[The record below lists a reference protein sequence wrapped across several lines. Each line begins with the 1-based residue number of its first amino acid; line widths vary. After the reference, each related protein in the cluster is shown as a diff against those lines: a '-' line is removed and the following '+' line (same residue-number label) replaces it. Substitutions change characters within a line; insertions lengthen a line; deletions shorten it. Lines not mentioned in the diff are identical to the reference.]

1 MVVNMS
7 LHERV
12 FEKCLVFEILEK
24 ADKIGITLV
33 SLNIKFEH
41 KKTKSKYV
49 IFPINSNPDVS

>member
-49 IFPINSNPDVS
+49 IFPINSKF